1 MSTPHSADVLAAFRD
16 FVARL
21 DEVDPQA
28 PLVGEL
34 TVGLGDA
41 TDRLPL
47 RLPVARALAEAL
59 HGYHDPRDRGT
70 CAHCAGGRLDDGF
83 VCRSCGIV
91 NGLFG
96 QTIAR
101 FVARDGRPGQE
112 PQLGEP
118 RGISGAAPP
127 DGTLGD

>member
-1 MSTPHSADVLAAFRD
+1 MSPSPSDDVLRALHD

-21 DEVDPQA
+21 DPLDPAA

-41 TDRLPL
+41 ADRLPL
-47 RLPVARALAEAL
+47 RAPVARALVEAL
-59 HGYHDPRDRGT
+59 RSYHDPRDHGSCVHCGT
-70 CAHCAGGRLDDGF
+70 GRLDEHL

-96 QTIAR
+96 QVLAER
-101 FVARDGRPGQE
+101 AARD
-112 PQLGEP
+112 
-118 RGISGAAPP
+118 
-127 DGTLGD
+127 

>member
-1 MSTPHSADVLAAFRD
+1 MA
-16 FVARL
+16 
-21 DEVDPQA
+21 
-28 PLVGEL
+28 GEL

-41 TDRLPL
+41 TERLPL
-47 RLPVARALAEAL
+47 RLPVARALTEAL
-59 HGYHDPRDRGT
+59 CGYHDPRERGN
-70 CAHCAGGRLDDGF
+70 CAHCAGGRLDDDF

-101 FVARDGRPGQE
+101 FVTDGQTPRQPE
-112 PQLGEP
+112 LGGP
-118 RGISGAAPP
+118 RGIS